1 MKFYKIGSSKEFMR
15 VIYARDSYEA
25 AGYYLLETNHNC
37 TDLNELFIQITGLSE
52 HIQVLYNGYPVTK
65 FSQEISKE
73 KRFTTCPCT
82 VVEILN

>member
-15 VIYARDSYEA
+15 VIYARNSYEA
-25 AGYYLLETNHNC
+25 AGDYLLETNHNC

-52 HIQVLYNGYPVTK
+52 HIQVLYNGYPFTK
-65 FSQEISKE
+65 SLQEISKE